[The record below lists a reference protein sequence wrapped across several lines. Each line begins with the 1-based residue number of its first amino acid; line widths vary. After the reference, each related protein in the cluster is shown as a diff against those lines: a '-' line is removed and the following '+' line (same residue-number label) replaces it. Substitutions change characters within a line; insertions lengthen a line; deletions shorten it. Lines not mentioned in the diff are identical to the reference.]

1 VVIVL
6 DQHDVAK
13 WRERAGRV
21 IGPQLLG
28 EFNFVGART
37 WSANIDSVVGI
48 RR

>member
-1 VVIVL
+1 MSQSGVS
-6 DQHDVAK
+6 
-13 WRERAGRV
+13 EPAGSSARS
-21 IGPQLLG
+21 LLG

>member
-1 VVIVL
+1 MIVL

-21 IGPQLLG
+21 ISPLLG
-28 EFNFVGART
+28 EFNFVGARI